1 MPGYTL
7 TEFTSP
13 AFKHNPFPI
22 LQALRTTAPLYR
34 YELPDG
40 RTAWMITRY
49 DDVLAILKDPRF
61 VKDIR
66 HALPPE
72 VAAQVTAR
80 SAEQANMIRHHMLSS
95 DPPDHTRL
103 RHLVSKAFTPRMI
116 EQLRPRIQQITDE
129 LLDQV
134 QSRGQM
140 DLIADF
146 AFPLP
151 ITVICELLGVPVE
164 DRQKF
169 RVWSNALLDRSGLLI
184 ANAEPPAELGEFA
197 RYLQALVVEKRERP
211 DGRLVSQLVDVE
223 EAGDRLAENELISMI
238 WLLLIA
244 GHETTVNLIGNGVLA
259 LLEHPEQWRKLQ
271 ADPSL
276 VGAAVEELLR
286 YTSPVMV
293 STGRWARED
302 VEMYDMVIAQG
313 DMVQLSLMAANID
326 PECFPASE
334 ELDITREEN
343 EHLAFGKGIHFCLGA
358 PLARLEGQIALDALL
373 RRLPDLHLTVNAN
386 EVHWRPGLLLHGLY
400 ELPVAF

>member
-1 MPGYTL
+1 MPHYTI

-13 AFKHNPFPI
+13 EFKRDPFPI
-22 LQALRTTAPLYR
+22 LQDLRTTAPLYR

-40 RTAWMITRY
+40 RTAWMVTRY
-49 DDVLAILKDPRF
+49 DDVLAILKDQRF
-61 VKDIR
+61 VKNIR

-72 VAAQVTAR
+72 VATQVTSR
-80 SAEQANMIRHHMLSS
+80 SEGQVSMIRHHMLSS

-116 EQLRPRIQQITDE
+116 EQMRPRIQQIADE
-129 LLDQV
+129 LVDQV
-134 QSRGQM
+134 QMRGQM

-164 DRQKF
+164 DRHKF
-169 RVWSNALLDRSGLLI
+169 RVWSNALLDQSGLLL
-184 ANAEPPAELGEFA
+184 ANTEAPAALGEFA

-211 DGRLVSQLVDVE
+211 DDRLVSQLVGVE
-223 EAGDRLAENELISMI
+223 EAGDRLAENELVSMI
-238 WLLLIA
+238 WLLLVA
-244 GHETTVNLIGNGVLA
+244 GHETTVNLIGNGVLE
-259 LLEHPEQWRKLQ
+259 LLLHPEQWHKLQ

-286 YTSPVMV
+286 YTAPVMV
-293 STGRWARED
+293 GTGRWARED
-302 VEMYDMVIAQG
+302 VEMHGVVIARG

-326 PECFPASE
+326 PEHFPAPE
-334 ELDITREEN
+334 ELNITREEN
-343 EHLAFGKGIHFCLGA
+343 EHLAFGKGIHYCLGA
-358 PLARLEGQIALDALL
+358 PLARLEGQIALGTLL
-373 RRLPDLHLTVNAN
+373 RRLPDLHLNVNPN
-386 EVHWRPGLLLHGLY
+386 VVHWRPGLLLHGLQ

>member
-1 MPGYTL
+1 MPRYTI
-7 TEFTSP
+7 TDFTSP
-13 AFKHNPFPI
+13 ELKQNPFPI
-22 LQALRTTAPLYR
+22 LKDLRTTVPLYR
-34 YELPDG
+34 FELPNG
-40 RTAWMITRY
+40 RSAWMVTRY

-72 VAAQVTAR
+72 VAAQVTSSSEA
-80 SAEQANMIRHHMLSS
+80 QTNMIRRHMLSS

-116 EQLRPRIQQITDE
+116 EQMRPRIQQIADE
-129 LLDQV
+129 LLDRV
-134 QSRGQM
+134 QAQGHM

-169 RVWSNALLDRSGLLI
+169 RVWSNALLDRSGLFL
-184 ANAEPPAELGEFA
+184 ANTEAPAELGEFA

-211 DGRLVSQLVDVE
+211 DDRLVSQLVRVE
-223 EAGDRLAENELISMI
+223 ESGDKLAENELVSMI

-244 GHETTVNLIGNGVLA
+244 GHETTVNLIGNGVLE
-259 LLEHPEQWRKLQ
+259 LLQHPEQWHKLQ

-276 VGAAVEELLR
+276 IGAAVEEVLR
-286 YTSPVMV
+286 YTAPVMTG
-293 STGRWARED
+293 TGRWASED
-302 VEMYDMVIAQG
+302 VDMHAMVIAQG
-313 DMVQLSLMAANID
+313 DMVHLSLMAANTD
-326 PECFPASE
+326 PSRFPAPE

-343 EHLAFGKGIHFCLGA
+343 EHLAFGKGIHYCLGA
-358 PLARLEGQIALDALL
+358 PLARLEGQVALGTLL
-373 RRLPDLHLTVNAN
+373 RRLPDLHLNVNQ
-386 EVHWRPGLLLHGLY
+386 EELRWRPGLILHGLQ

>member
-1 MPGYTL
+1 MQEKDKNERLSAMPHYTM

-13 AFKHNPFPI
+13 EFKHDPFPI
-22 LQALRTTAPLYR
+22 LQDLRTTAPLYR
-34 YELPDG
+34 YTLPDG
-40 RTAWMITRY
+40 RTAWMVTHY

-72 VAAQVTAR
+72 TAAQVTAR
-80 SAEQANMIRHHMLSS
+80 SEEQTNVIRRHMLSS

-116 EQLRPRIQQITDE
+116 EQMRPRIQQIADE

-134 QSRGQM
+134 QARGQM

-151 ITVICELLGVPVE
+151 ITVICELLGVPVA

-169 RVWSNALLDRSGLLI
+169 RAWSNALLDRSGLFL
-184 ANAEPPAELGEFA
+184 ANTEPPAELGEFA

-211 DGRLVSQLVDVE
+211 DDRLVSQLVQVE
-223 EAGDRLAENELISMI
+223 ESGDKLAESELISMI
-238 WLLLIA
+238 WLLLVA

-259 LLEHPEQWRKLQ
+259 LLQHPEQWRKLQ

-276 VGAAVEELLR
+276 VPSAVEELLR

-293 STGRWARED
+293 GTGRWARED
-302 VEMYDMVIAQG
+302 VEMHGTLIAQG

-326 PECFPASE
+326 PEHFSSPE
-334 ELDITREEN
+334 KLNITREEN
-343 EHLAFGKGIHFCLGA
+343 EHLAFGKG
-358 PLARLEGQIALDALL
+358 
-373 RRLPDLHLTVNAN
+373 
-386 EVHWRPGLLLHGLY
+386 
-400 ELPVAF
+400 